1 MINGVILYTLAIIL
15 TGISFMKDRK
25 KTKDALMKSWKMFR
39 NLLPAMLS
47 IMLFVGLSLS
57 ILTPSFISSIIGEQ
71 SGLLGIIYSAILGSI
86 ALIPS
91 FVVFPLGHTLVQ
103 HGAGLP
109 QVAALMSTFMSV
121 GITTLPMEQKIFGRS
136 FAHVTP
142 ILLYHLGGA
151 SMKELKKYRFFFIL
165 LMGLFV
171 LTFINQSLG
180 WSALQL
186 TGNSILDMLF
196 LLPPVL
202 LFVGLL
208 DQWVKKETL
217 MKYMGEKSGIYGIL
231 FSLLL
236 GGIAAGPLY
245 VAFPIAALLLNKGA
259 SIRYIV
265 FFLGVWTTAK
275 FPILVYEFSS
285 FGATFTLIHIGFGLV
300 FFYVMGLIFERFYD
314 QGQLLRYD
322 VTKEM

>member
-15 TGISFMKDRK
+15 TGISFMKDRS

-71 SGLLGIIYSAILGSI
+71 SGFIGIVYSAILGSV

-121 GITTLPMEQKIFGRS
+121 GITTMPMEQKIFGRS
-136 FAHVTP
+136 FAYARNAAA
-142 ILLYHLGGA
+142 LLMSLLFSYIIW
-151 SMKELKKYRFFFIL
+151 MVMVWKELKRYRFFFVL
-165 LMGLFV
+165 LLGLFI

-217 MKYMGEKSGIYGIL
+217 MKYMGEKSGMYGIL

-245 VAFPIAALLLNKGA
+245 IAFPIAALL
-259 SIRYIV
+259 
-265 FFLGVWTTAK
+265 
-275 FPILVYEFSS
+275 
-285 FGATFTLIHIGFGLV
+285 
-300 FFYVMGLIFERFYD
+300 
-314 QGQLLRYD
+314 
-322 VTKEM
+322 